1 MDRMDEDEVVVGG
14 QQMSTAEVSPHESFD
29 LWTSI
34 MSESVL
40 PCSMEPLGDGPFYGA
55 LTPKVT
61 AEPISMAIAANSAEL
76 ARRTRR
82 HIARAP
88 APYALACLTLSGI
101 SEVSCGDHY
110 LRAPAGTMFIVDG
123 ERPQEARTS
132 DYQGLLVR
140 VSKEALIRSSGL
152 GEAAFPS
159 VTVVEPVAHGALVIE
174 YFRRLATLSPETL
187 GVVQLLD
194 AGIELLG
201 AALAIDNDKPPT
213 APSGRTLDRAY
224 LLGYLRDN
232 LADPDLTAQRI
243 AAACGM
249 SRRKLFRVIGDEG
262 GPTTLLRAMRVDR
275 ARELLTSAPERTVSS
290 IARACGFTSDRNF
303 YRVFRGE
310 TGMTPAEYRQYIVSR
325 PLPPGLAD
333 G

>member
-140 VSKEALIRSSGL
+140 VSKEAL
-152 GEAAFPS
+152 
-159 VTVVEPVAHGALVIE
+159 
-174 YFRRLATLSPETL
+174 
-187 GVVQLLD
+187 Q
-194 AGIELLG
+194 
-201 AALAIDNDKPPT
+201 
-213 APSGRTLDRAY
+213 
-224 LLGYLRDN
+224 DN

-325 PLPPGLAD
+325 PLPPGLA
-333 G
+333 GG